1 MTGSREVVAGRHLP
15 NKLKRLW
22 DADPGDCVDD
32 GVGVPGDCV
41 EQDDGVL
48 ATREQDEG
56 EPGRVLRLR
65 RLDYAPRFINQL
77 CWSALEQWGG
87 PENVKI
93 VCRHGTMWGVT
104 GAVDRNALR
113 FQHNTRPGRA
123 FVAAL
128 RPADCTLEREGGLP

>member
-65 RLDYAPRFINQL
+65 RLDYAPRFI
-77 CWSALEQWGG
+77 A
-87 PENVKI
+87 
-93 VCRHGTMWGVT
+93 
-104 GAVDRNALR
+104 
-113 FQHNTRPGRA
+113 
-123 FVAAL
+123 
-128 RPADCTLEREGGLP
+128 